1 MIRVNLKNLVINLME
16 TLVEM
21 VIKLKKTLVILIEI
35 LGEEILEENL
45 LLMIPIKNGEISN

>member
-16 TLVEM
+16 ILVEM
-21 VIKLKKTLVILIEI
+21 VIKLRKTLVILIEI

-45 LLMIPIKNGEISN
+45 LLMIPIKDGEISN